1 MCYFTFMA
9 LFYFHYG
16 LWIEMSLFLKHEGA
30 DDEVENGGL
39 LASLQFS
46 GKPHE
51 YFAFAVKNIRDKC
64 LFWKKGLLWK
74 SKHFHGW
81 DTQDSSPTT
90 LKLHSQCLYEICFD
104 ICILRSQNARGATE
118 HHPFFFWL
126 PIKCKFVQTS
136 FYKQKSFQSEKVT
149 SFSRSM

>member
-39 LASLQFS
+39 LARLQSS

-51 YFAFAVKNIRDKC
+51 RFAFEVKNFDMNVCFGEKAYI
-64 LFWKKGLLWK
+64 WK
-74 SKHFHGW
+74 SKHFYGW

-126 PIKCKFVQTS
+126 PIKCRFVQTS

-149 SFSRSM
+149 SFSSSM